1 VECQFTKRIWEEI
14 VVWVAIEDLKSSNW
28 KLSHTLMHWWENLV
42 MLSGCSK
49 KGLRSLLILVNWI
62 IWRERNA
69 RTFDL
74 RFSTSQQIITLIK
87 CEAAAWIAAGA
98 RQLATLLSSST

>member
-1 VECQFTKRIWEEI
+1 MI
-14 VVWVAIEDLKSSNW
+14 
-28 KLSHTLMHWWENLV
+28 
-42 MLSGCSK
+42 SGCSR

-69 RTFDL
+69 RTFDR

-87 CEAAAWIAAGA
+87 CDMVAWIAAGP
-98 RQLATLLSSST
+98 RQLATHLSSST

>member
-1 VECQFTKRIWEEI
+1 
-14 VVWVAIEDLKSSNW
+14 
-28 KLSHTLMHWWENLV
+28 
-42 MLSGCSK
+42 
-49 KGLRSLLILVNWI
+49 LLILVNWI

-69 RTFDL
+69 RTFDR

-87 CEAAAWIAAGA
+87 CDATAWIAAGA

>member
-1 VECQFTKRIWEEI
+1 MI
-14 VVWVAIEDLKSSNW
+14 L
-28 KLSHTLMHWWENLV
+28 
-42 MLSGCSK
+42 GCSR

-62 IWRERNA
+62 IWRERNS
-69 RTFDL
+69 RTFDR

-87 CEAAAWIAAGA
+87 FDAAAWIAAGA